1 MEKEVKVEDTT
12 VAETQ
17 ADLAAA
23 ERDRIKG
30 ILSLGGSKELTDQA
44 IDAGIS
50 VEETALKVNAE
61 LQEEIRRLSALAE
74 RAEDAQ
80 VLEGLKQE
88 PAADVPPET
97 EQKNV
102 FGVSFRDVDQELS
115 ALEGAAGKEA

>member
-1 MEKEVKVEDTT
+1 MEKEVKVEDTAVT
-12 VAETQ
+12 ETQ